1 MSDNINEDTINKNI
15 INEDTIN
22 EDTINEDT
30 LNEDTLNEDTI
41 NEDNTNEKFCDTE
54 SINKEIHMY
63 KHARGRRSDT
73 IISGLDFETKDK
85 VKIFIS
91 TIKKKF
97 GIGGCQKMME
107 DMDKDKPVF
116 VFTGDLRD
124 KIIKILVE
132 DYKFD
137 SKLIKK
143 HG

>member
-1 MSDNINEDTINKNI
+1 MCDA

-30 LNEDTLNEDTI
+30 INEDTI
-41 NEDNTNEKFCDTE
+41 NEEYRDAE

-73 IISGLDFETKDK
+73 IISGLEFETKEK
-85 VKIFIS
+85 VKLFIS

-97 GIGGCQKMME
+97 GIGGCQKMIE

-132 DYKFD
+132 DYKYD
-137 SKLIKK
+137 LKLIKK

>member
-1 MSDNINEDTINKNI
+1 MSNDMQEDI
-15 INEDTIN
+15 INLDIMNSDIMNSDIIN
-22 EDTINEDT
+22 SNITDS
-30 LNEDTLNEDTI
+30 
-41 NEDNTNEKFCDTE
+41 K

-63 KHARGRRSDT
+63 KQARGRRSNT
-73 IISGLDFETKDK
+73 IISGLEFETKDEAK
-85 VKIFIS
+85 TFIL

-97 GIGGCQKMME
+97 GIGGCHKMME

-132 DYKFD
+132 NYKYD
-137 SKLIKK
+137 SKIIKK